1 MQPGQKRD
9 GVADSGKTH
18 ALRLQARADLERIR
32 YLRRVAQLVTEGHTH
47 ESIAR
52 SLDISAS
59 LANRLERQIRS
70 GVPVDEA
77 TPAEVIN
84 AHVAG
89 EIDERAMLDQL
100 LAMQFS
106 LGTFDPTGG
115 TGYVSGSWDEVQSA
129 AARGLLTPA
138 QYDELAARAT
148 FVKRPTSADH
158 PQQGP
163 RTEH

>member
-1 MQPGQKRD
+1 MQPGHKRD
-9 GVADSGKTH
+9 RVADSGKTQ
-18 ALRLQARADLERIR
+18 ALRLQARADLERVR
-32 YLRRVAQLVTEGHTH
+32 LLRRVAQLVAEGHTS
-47 ESIAR
+47 EAIAR
-52 SLDISAS
+52 SLNISVLS
-59 LANRLERQIRS
+59 TNRLERQIRS
-70 GVPVDEA
+70 GAPVDEA
-77 TPAEVIN
+77 TPADVIN

-115 TGYVSGSWDEVQSA
+115 TGYVAGSWDEVQSA

-148 FVKRPTSADH
+148 FVERPTPGDH